1 MPAGSASDLVTACK
15 ATGIT
20 HACLVRHA
28 SSAPL
33 REGAAKR
40 AEKPHDWK
48 FDDQMRVLT
57 PKGINQCEAASSAW
71 FKSLDLRAILSSPAR
86 RASETAMRMMA
97 AYEED
102 GKPVDSLYL
111 RMVASSHPAGMSEVC
126 ESLFETMGYGPLRT
140 FFAAEGGEQAFQ
152 EYGDNVCAEMS
163 TTMTGPSFG
172 EAGSAGTC
180 IALFGHAVFLN
191 AIAFKIAQAS
201 NMNDEN
207 KDKLLDLDLGETEG
221 IYINLE
227 DGSFEKKVTPPPP
240 AAEEA

>member
-1 MPAGSASDLVTACK
+1 MNSNCYNLQ
-15 ATGIT
+15 
-20 HACLVRHA
+20 
-28 SSAPL
+28 
-33 REGAAKR
+33 
-40 AEKPHDWK
+40 PHDWK

-57 PKGINQCEAASSAW
+57 PKGIGQCEAASAAW
-71 FKSLDLRAILSSPAR
+71 FKTLDLRAILSSPAR

-97 AYEED
+97 AYETE

-126 ESLFETMGYGPLRT
+126 ESLFETMGYGPLRK

-152 EYGDNVCAEMS
+152 EYGDNVCQEMS
-163 TTMTGPSFG
+163 TTMTGPAFG

-201 NMNDEN
+201 NMSDEN

-240 AAEEA
+240 AAAEGA